1 VGLFVVDIKTF
12 VFDPVISGQVLKG
25 MLKSR
30 GISIASAE
38 ISTGILYD
46 TLRKCLSGDVQRV
59 SLDTIVKVCKICG
72 YTIYD
77 YFTQYFSTVQSDA
90 FADVVSAPSDNSAAS
105 ADKSAVSPCQ
115 GIEYVKTHI
124 DALQAQHTAKIA
136 QQYETIIAELHEQV
150 AQLKEGRQMMHN
162 HYQRTTDHLYDE
174 IKKLEAEN
182 AELSAIITKRHR
194 HTGEK

>member
-1 VGLFVVDIKTF
+1 MQDIKYF
-12 VFDPVISGQVLKG
+12 YFNPKISGQVLSS

-30 GISIASAE
+30 GISITSAAD
-38 ISTGILYD
+38 STGIMYD

-59 SLDTIVKVCKICG
+59 SLDTIFKVCKITG
-72 YTIYD
+72 YTMAD
-77 YFTQYFSTVQSDA
+77 YLQRYFEADQTDIFSD
-90 FADVVSAPSDNSAAS
+90 VLSSVP
-105 ADKSAVSPCQ
+105 DKSSVSPCQ
-115 GIEYVKTHI
+115 GIEYVKSHI
-124 DALQAQHTAKIA
+124 DVLQAQHTAKIV

-150 AQLKEGRQMMHN
+150 AQLKEGRQLMHT

>member
-1 VGLFVVDIKTF
+1 MVDIKTF
-12 VFDPVISGQVLKG
+12 VFDPVISGHVLKG

-59 SLDTIVKVCKICG
+59 SLDTIIKICKICG

-77 YFTQYFSTVQSDA
+77 YFNQYFSAAQTDIFS
-90 FADVVSAPSDNSAAS
+90 DVVSAVPDN
-105 ADKSAVSPCQ
+105 SAVSPCQ

-124 DALQAQHTAKIA
+124 DALQAQHTAKIV

-150 AQLKEGRQMMHN
+150 AQLNEGRQMMHT

>member
-1 VGLFVVDIKTF
+1 MQDIKNF
-12 VFDPVISGQVLKG
+12 YFNPHISGQILSS

-38 ISTGILYD
+38 DSTGIMYD
-46 TLRKCLSGDVQRV
+46 TLRKCLKGDVQRV
-59 SLDTIVKVCKICG
+59 SLDTIVKICKIAG
-72 YTIYD
+72 YTMQD
-77 YFTQYFSTVQSDA
+77 YFRQYFEADQTDLFS
-90 FADVVSAPSDNSAAS
+90 DVVSAVPEKSSA
-105 ADKSAVSPCQ
+105 SPCQ

-124 DALQAQHTAKIA
+124 DAMQAQHTAKIV